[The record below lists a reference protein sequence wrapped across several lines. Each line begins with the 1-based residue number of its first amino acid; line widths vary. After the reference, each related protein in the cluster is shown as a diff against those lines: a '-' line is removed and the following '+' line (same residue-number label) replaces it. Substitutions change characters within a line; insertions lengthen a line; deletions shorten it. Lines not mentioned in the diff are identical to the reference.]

1 MTEGISALGGMS
13 SLSLVDAISNKTSS
27 KKEDE
32 QSSDIFDLMFQ
43 TIDESLNKVQDSLG
57 QTSST
62 SASASSDLNFGPPSN
77 ITIENFDYSAED
89 TTSESASLTE
99 LAGQP
104 TGGAGGTSGSGGES
118 SDEDDEDESNN
129 PMDLN
134 QDGTVTIDEM
144 LSYFEAQES
153 YGSSGNGGNS
163 NSQNANQFEQIFDML
178 V

>member
-13 SLSLVDAISNKTSS
+13 SLSLVDVISNKTSN
-27 KKEDE
+27 KEDDE
-32 QSSDIFDLMFQ
+32 KNGDIFDLMFQ
-43 TIDESLNKVQDSLG
+43 TIDESLNQVQDNLG
-57 QTSST
+57 KTNST
-62 SASASSDLNFGPPSN
+62 SESSSADLNFGPPAN
-77 ITIENFDYSAED
+77 ITIENFDYSAEQNS
-89 TTSESASLTE
+89 SENVSMADS
-99 LAGQP
+99 AGQP
-104 TGGAGGTSGSGGES
+104 TGGAGDGGEG
-118 SDEDDEDESNN
+118 SDDEEDESNN

-144 LSYFEAQES
+144 ISYFEAQES